1 MVGMSRNRHGGITSA
16 LQPITAARL
25 WLSLSFW
32 FNYDAMERHNSEERK
47 SMTTFKCNYW
57 KVIICIIVGVFAD
70 VILHILFVPR
80 VNYNFPP
87 SILAEKGLILPAATA
102 MLIVLFTTVAI
113 VFVLIQKYLPGTK
126 VVKGWRFGLSFGIL
140 TFLAIIEM
148 NLVFDSRLL
157 NELRGGAADGASL
170 VLLALMLSLMTGTG
184 NLNVKEQHRLSW
196 KPFVLVPL
204 FFLAGRY
211 CSYALGLILSAY
223 TQKPWET
230 FFWTLGIGIWLSVM
244 YRLLREERNDVTA
257 IVRALRFGCLT
268 FGSYWLIYNLFVL
281 VYLEMSV
288 VELFLRIL
296 VDIVFVTAGIWI
308 VEVMERRTVLSRKT
322 A

>member
-1 MVGMSRNRHGGITSA
+1 M
-16 LQPITAARL
+16 L
-25 WLSLSFW
+25 
-32 FNYDAMERHNSEERK
+32 K
-47 SMTTFKCNYW
+47 SNYW
-57 KVIICIIVGVFAD
+57 KVIFCIFIGVFAD

-80 VNYNFPP
+80 VNYNFRP
-87 SILAEKGLILPAATA
+87 SVLAEKGLILPAATA

-113 VFVLIQKYLPGTK
+113 VFVAIQKNLPGTK
-126 VVKGWRFGLSFGIL
+126 AVKGWRFGIAFGIL

-170 VLLALMLSLMTGTG
+170 VLLALMLSLMTGTN
-184 NLNVKEQHRLSW
+184 NLNINQQNRLSW

-204 FFLAGRY
+204 FFLVGRY
-211 CSYALGLILSAY
+211 FSYAQVHILSAY
-223 TQKPWET
+223 TQKPWAT

-244 YRLLREERNDVTA
+244 YQLLREERSDITA
-257 IVRALRFGCLT
+257 IMRAFRFGCLT

-288 VELFLRIL
+288 LDLFLRVIID
-296 VDIVFVTAGIWI
+296 VVFVTASIWT
-308 VEVMERRTVLSRKT
+308 VEVIEHRTLLNRKT
-322 A
+322 V

>member
-1 MVGMSRNRHGGITSA
+1 MTI
-16 LQPITAARL
+16 L
-25 WLSLSFW
+25 
-32 FNYDAMERHNSEERK
+32 K
-47 SMTTFKCNYW
+47 SNYW
-57 KVIICIIVGVFAD
+57 KVVICIIIAVFAD

-80 VNYNFPP
+80 INYNFRP

-102 MLIVLFTTVAI
+102 MLIVFFTTVAI

-126 VVKGWRFGLSFGIL
+126 TVKGWRFGIAFGIL

-148 NLVFDSRLL
+148 NLVFDSSLL

-184 NLNVKEQHRLSW
+184 KLNISQQNKLTW

-204 FFLAGRY
+204 FFLIGRY
-211 CSYALGLILSAY
+211 LSYDVIHVLSAY

-230 FFWTLGIGIWLSVM
+230 FSWTLGIGIWLSLM
-244 YRLLREERNDVTA
+244 YKLLREERNDIPTVIRA
-257 IVRALRFGCLT
+257 IRFGCLT

-281 VYLEMSV
+281 VYLQVSV
-288 VELFLRIL
+288 LDLFLRIIID
-296 VDIVFVTAGIWI
+296 VVFVTASIWI
-308 VEVMERRTVLSRKT
+308 VEVMVHKTLLNKKTV
-322 A
+322 